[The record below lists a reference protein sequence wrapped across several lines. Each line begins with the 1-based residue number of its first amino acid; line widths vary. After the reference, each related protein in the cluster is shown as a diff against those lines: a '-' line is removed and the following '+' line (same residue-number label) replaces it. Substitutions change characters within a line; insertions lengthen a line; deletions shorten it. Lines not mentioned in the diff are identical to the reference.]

1 MMQPHSHKNRR
12 IQAITHAVTL
22 ALGLSITS
30 AFAPAW
36 AGNEIKDIDVTLLQD
51 GSTQVRFI
59 MAAPLQT
66 VPSNFVIDQPAR
78 IALDFPE
85 TSVAPDKK
93 LRPINLG
100 NVQDLRFA
108 ESLGRARAI
117 ISLDHSTP
125 YDLKLD
131 GNDVLLAIKSSD
143 AAANVA
149 SPVTVT
155 EAGVNVDTPAASA
168 PTTKQAAA
176 TPLPQVDFRMGAK
189 GEGRLMVNMAS
200 ADAPM
205 NMKTE
210 GKRLIIDLPSTR
222 LKEEQY
228 DVSDFATPA
237 RMVTVENKGQGSRL
251 TVENDVAFENMA
263 YQVGKQLVVEIRPI
277 PAPNANQPGLGPKTF
292 TGERLTLKFQDIEVR
307 PLLQLLA
314 DFTNNNIVVSDSVQG
329 RISLRLDNVP
339 WDQALDLILTT
350 KGLAM
355 RKNGNVM
362 FIAPTAEI
370 AAQEKAQLDLI
381 RQNETLAPLVSDIIQ
396 INYAR
401 AQDIAKLLKPTAT
414 TGGAV
419 SALGGAP
426 ASSQSNGFLSPR
438 GTITVDDRT
447 NTLLVNDIPD
457 SLERM
462 RALVK
467 KLDSPIKQV
476 LIETRIV
483 IATDNFSRELGVKWG
498 ITGVNTGS
506 NGTTVYSGNN
516 TATNQMLSNIV
527 GGNVPGNII
536 GGPAPGFSAVQA
548 NRYNVNL
555 PVTNPMGT
563 LGLSILGSNVLVDME
578 ISAMQAEGQGEI
590 ISSPRVLTAN
600 GQAAYIKQGKEIP
613 YQEASSSGATT
624 TSFKEAVLMTQVT
637 PQITPNNNVIMDI
650 KVQKDEPD
658 WTRAVNGVPPLD
670 KREVNTKVQVANG
683 ETVVLGGIYEIS
695 NINELDK
702 IPFLGDIPWG
712 IGRALFSKT
721 IKNNTKFEL
730 LIFVTPRI
738 VENGMMAEVQQQQ

>member
-1 MMQPHSHKNRR
+1 MMQPHTPKNRR
-12 IQAITHAVTL
+12 IQAMTHAVTL

-36 AGNEIKDIDVTLLQD
+36 AGNEIKDINVDLLQD

-59 MAAPLQT
+59 MASPLQA
-66 VPSNFVIDQPAR
+66 VPSNFVIDQPPR

-85 TSVAPDKK
+85 TSVAPGKK
-93 LRPINLG
+93 LHPINLG

-108 ESLGRARAI
+108 ESQGRARAI

-125 YDLKLD
+125 YNLKLD

-143 AAANVA
+143 AAFSAE
-149 SPVTVT
+149 SPVGVT
-155 EAGVNVDTPAASA
+155 EAGIMTDTSNSA
-168 PTTKQAAA
+168 PNTQQAAA
-176 TPLPQVDFRMGAK
+176 VPVSQVDFRLGAK
-189 GEGRLMVNMAS
+189 GEGRLLVNMPS

-222 LKEEQY
+222 LKEEKY

-237 RMVTVENKGQGSRL
+237 RLVTVENKGQGSRVV
-251 TVENDVAFENMA
+251 VENNVAFENMA
-263 YQVGKQLVVEIRPI
+263 YQVGKQLVVEIRPV

-329 RISLRLDNVP
+329 RMSLRLDNVP

-381 RQNETLAPLVSDIIQ
+381 RQNQTLTPLVSDIIQ

-401 AQDIAKLLKPTAT
+401 AQDIAKLLKPTGA
-414 TGGAV
+414 TGG
-419 SALGGAP
+419 ALGGAP
-426 ASSQSNGFLSPR
+426 SSGQSSGFLSPR

-457 SLERM
+457 SLVSM
-462 RALVK
+462 RELVK
-467 KLDSPIKQV
+467 KLDTPIKQV

-483 IATDNFSRELGVKWG
+483 IATDNFARELGVKWG
-498 ITGVNTGS
+498 VTGVNSGS

-516 TATNQMLSNIV
+516 IGTNQMLSNIV
-527 GGNVPGNII
+527 DGKITGNMVNAT
-536 GGPAPGFSAVQA
+536 APGFSSTPA
-548 NRYNVNL
+548 NRYNINL
-555 PVTNPMGT
+555 PVTDPMGT

-578 ISAMQAEGQGEI
+578 ISAMQSEGLGEI

-624 TSFKEAVLMTQVT
+624 TSFKEAVLMTTVT

-658 WTRAVNGVPPLD
+658 WTRSVNGVPPLD
-670 KREVNTKVQVANG
+670 KREVNTKVQVKNG

-695 NINELDK
+695 NVNQLDK
-702 IPFLGDIPWG
+702 IPFLGDIPW

-721 IKNNTKFEL
+721 LKNTQKFEL

-738 VENGMMAEVQQQQ
+738 VENGMMAEVQNVQ